1 MSRKTTNLKTGV
13 YMKASESYCFL
24 IQPDGKTEIKTRPI
38 KYFEPILQEN
48 GWCRIHR
55 SYFVNPHFVEHISDD
70 RNSIFLQNGIELPI
84 SRRNKKN
91 VVKWLNISL
100 FY

>member
-1 MSRKTTNLKTGV
+1 
-13 YMKASESYCFL
+13 MKASESYCFL
-24 IQPDGKTEIKTRPI
+24 IQPNGKTEIKTRPI
-38 KYFEPILQEN
+38 KYFAPILQQN

-55 SYFVNPHFVEHISDD
+55 SYFVNPQFVEHISED

-91 VVKWLNISL
+91 VVKWLNVSL